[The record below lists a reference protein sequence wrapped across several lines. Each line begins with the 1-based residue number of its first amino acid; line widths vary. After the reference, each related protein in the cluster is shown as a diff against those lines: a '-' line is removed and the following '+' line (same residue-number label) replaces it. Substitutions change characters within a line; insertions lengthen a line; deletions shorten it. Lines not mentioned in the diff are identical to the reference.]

1 MPWLSFQNR
10 LRIAIE
16 SADAFSY
23 LHSAASIPILHRYI
37 KSANILPDDYYTT
50 KIADFGASR
59 LRPFD
64 QDDMSSLIPGTLGYL
79 NSEGMQY
86 WIQYKLKLV
95 FDPPVIHEDTLFG
108 RTDKTFP
115 EGIQSLS
122 EPLPPFRRGTDDYI
136 NLWLY
141 KPAFIHRCIAIVGLK
156 VILSWEEDSKT
167 SDKSDVYSFGVVLA
181 ELLTGREAIDL
192 TLPNKDKSLAAY
204 FKVSV
209 KENRLFQILHHRVL
223 KESSLDQLNDIG
235 ELVVRWLNTK
245 GEERPTMRE
254 VANEL
259 EGFTKYNIRS
269 WAHPDQENNQLQMEE
284 MINEQNDLYTVQMHT
299 STNFDTSPNVQQSS
313 QYSVKNEEDPLFD
326 D

>member
-1 MPWLSFQNR
+1 MSSNLNKVFTFEELKKATNNFSRDRILGVGGNGVVYKGILPDQRIVAIKKSKQLEQNQIEELINEVVILTQINHKNVVKLLGWCLETEVPLLVYEYISHGTLHHHIRTKNGEMPWLSFQNR

-59 LRPFD
+59 
-64 QDDMSSLIPGTLGYL
+64 
-79 NSEGMQY
+79 
-86 WIQYKLKLV
+86 
-95 FDPPVIHEDTLFG
+95 
-108 RTDKTFP
+108 
-115 EGIQSLS
+115 
-122 EPLPPFRRGTDDYI
+122 
-136 NLWLY
+136 
-141 KPAFIHRCIAIVGLK
+141 
-156 VILSWEEDSKT
+156 
-167 SDKSDVYSFGVVLA
+167 
-181 ELLTGREAIDL
+181 
-192 TLPNKDKSLAAY
+192 
-204 FKVSV
+204 
-209 KENRLFQILHHRVL
+209 VL
-223 KESSLDQLNDIG
+223 KESSLDQRNDIG

-269 WAHPDQENNQLQMEE
+269 WAHHDQENNQLQMEE

>member
-79 NSEGMQY
+79 NSQGIQY
-86 WIQYKLKLV
+86 W
-95 FDPPVIHEDTLFG
+95 
-108 RTDKTFP
+108 
-115 EGIQSLS
+115 
-122 EPLPPFRRGTDDYI
+122 
-136 NLWLY
+136 
-141 KPAFIHRCIAIVGLK
+141 
-156 VILSWEEDSKT
+156 
-167 SDKSDVYSFGVVLA
+167 
-181 ELLTGREAIDL
+181 LLTGREAIDL
-192 TLPNKDKSLAAY
+192 TLPNKEKSLEAY

-223 KESSLDQLNDIG
+223 KESSLDQRNDIG

-269 WAHPDQENNQLQMEE
+269 WAHHDQENNQLQMEE